1 MKVTVY
7 SCWFFLVLGSNAAA
21 EIIQKVFEEK
31 QQISLPCPRPV
42 DAKVTWSRETN
53 GHKEDILTAHD
64 RDEKHI
70 NDPDKRF
77 SSLGDKS
84 LYISRA
90 AVSDSGT
97 YFCNNKKAVE
107 LTVIPSGE
115 KPQPTTST
123 VSESLKRQ
131 GAETLS
137 SPPTVDKTDTVTTQK
152 RHRKHGNNKKSKKP
166 PTPKPTTKPKPSTST
181 TTTTT
186 STSTTIATATTTTTT
201 STSTT
206 IATATTT
213 TTTSTSTI
221 IATATT
227 TSTTSQPN
235 PAAALMVG
243 VTVPFTVLI
252 IIIITIVYF
261 TRRRR
266 CKRRENEEIYHVYD
280 DIQDGPPNAVGPATF
295 SMTPFSGASDQTE
308 PTYST
313 ICEYPP
319 TEIKMATESPYSL
332 ISGTV
337 VDGNN
342 KGQTK
347 LNYSTYVLLDKPQT
361 PANNH
366 DHL

>member
-31 QQISLPCPRPV
+31 QQISLPCPPPV

-107 LTVIPSGE
+107 LTVIPSE
-115 KPQPTTST
+115 
-123 VSESLKRQ
+123 
-131 GAETLS
+131 
-137 SPPTVDKTDTVTTQK
+137 
-152 RHRKHGNNKKSKKP
+152 P

-201 STSTT
+201 TTSTT

-213 TTTSTSTI
+213 ATTSTSTT

-342 KGQTK
+342 KGQTE
-347 LNYSTYVLLDKPQT
+347 LNYSTYVLLDKSQT

>member
-31 QQISLPCPRPV
+31 QQISLPCPPPV

-107 LTVIPSGE
+107 LTVIPSE
-115 KPQPTTST
+115 
-123 VSESLKRQ
+123 
-131 GAETLS
+131 
-137 SPPTVDKTDTVTTQK
+137 
-152 RHRKHGNNKKSKKP
+152 P

-186 STSTTIATATTTTTT
+186 STT
-201 STSTT
+201 
-206 IATATTT
+206 
-213 TTTSTSTI
+213 

-342 KGQTK
+342 KGQTE
-347 LNYSTYVLLDKPQT
+347 LNYSTYVLLDKSQT

>member
-31 QQISLPCPRPV
+31 QQISLPCPPPV

-64 RDEKHI
+64 RDKKHI
-70 NDPDKRF
+70 NDRDKRF
-77 SSLGDKS
+77 SSLGDRS

-97 YFCNNKKAVE
+97 YFCNNKTAVE
-107 LTVIPSGE
+107 LTVIPSE
-115 KPQPTTST
+115 
-123 VSESLKRQ
+123 
-131 GAETLS
+131 
-137 SPPTVDKTDTVTTQK
+137 
-152 RHRKHGNNKKSKKP
+152 P

-186 STSTTIATATTTTTT
+186 STST

-213 TTTSTSTI
+213 TTTSTSTT

-266 CKRRENEEIYHVYD
+266 CKRR
-280 DIQDGPPNAVGPATF
+280 
-295 SMTPFSGASDQTE
+295 GASDQTE
-308 PTYST
+308 PEYFT
-313 ICEYPP
+313 ICEYQP

-342 KGQTK
+342 KGQTE

>member
-31 QQISLPCPRPV
+31 QQISLPCPPPV

-152 RHRKHGNNKKSKKP
+152 RHRKHGNNKNSKKP

-201 STSTT
+201 TTSTT

-213 TTTSTSTI
+213 ATTSTSTT

-235 PAAALMVG
+235 P
-243 VTVPFTVLI
+243 
-252 IIIITIVYF
+252 
-261 TRRRR
+261 
-266 CKRRENEEIYHVYD
+266 ENEEIYHVYD

-342 KGQTK
+342 KGQTE
-347 LNYSTYVLLDKPQT
+347 LNYSTYVLLDKSQT

>member
-31 QQISLPCPRPV
+31 QQISLPCPPPV
-42 DAKVTWSRETN
+42 DPKVTWSRETN
-53 GHKEDILTAHD
+53 GHKVDILTVHD

-77 SSLGDKS
+77 SALGDKS

-107 LTVIPSGE
+107 LTVIPSE
-115 KPQPTTST
+115 
-123 VSESLKRQ
+123 
-131 GAETLS
+131 
-137 SPPTVDKTDTVTTQK
+137 
-152 RHRKHGNNKKSKKP
+152 P

-181 TTTTT
+181 TTTT
-186 STSTTIATATTTTTT
+186 STTIATATTTATT

-206 IATATTT
+206 
-213 TTTSTSTI
+213 

-235 PAAALMVG
+235 PAALMVG

-266 CKRRENEEIYHVYD
+266 CKRR
-280 DIQDGPPNAVGPATF
+280 AVGPSTF
-295 SMTPFSGASDQTE
+295 SMTPFSGASDQSE

-342 KGQTK
+342 KGQTE

>member
-31 QQISLPCPRPV
+31 QQISLPCPPPV

-152 RHRKHGNNKKSKKP
+152 RHRKHGNNKNSKKP

-186 STSTTIATATTTTTT
+186 STT
-201 STSTT
+201 
-206 IATATTT
+206 
-213 TTTSTSTI
+213 

-235 PAAALMVG
+235 PAALMVG

-342 KGQTK
+342 KGQTE
-347 LNYSTYVLLDKPQT
+347 LNYSTYVLLDKSQT

>member
-266 CKRRENEEIYHVYD
+266 CKRR
-280 DIQDGPPNAVGPATF
+280 AVGPATF

>member
-123 VSESLKRQ
+123 VSQSLKRQ

-152 RHRKHGNNKKSKKP
+152 RHRKHGNNKNSKKP
-166 PTPKPTTKPKPSTST
+166 TKPNPTPSTST

-213 TTTSTSTI
+213 TTTSTSTTI
-221 IATATT
+221 ATATTTATTSTSTTIATATT

-235 PAAALMVG
+235 PAALMVG

-266 CKRRENEEIYHVYD
+266 CKRR
-280 DIQDGPPNAVGPATF
+280 AVGPATF

-342 KGQTK
+342 KGQTE
-347 LNYSTYVLLDKPQT
+347 LNYSTYVLLDKSQT

>member
-31 QQISLPCPRPV
+31 QQISLPCPPPV
-42 DAKVTWSRETN
+42 DPKVTWSRETN
-53 GHKEDILTAHD
+53 GHKVDILTVHD

-107 LTVIPSGE
+107 LTVIPSE
-115 KPQPTTST
+115 P
-123 VSESLKRQ
+123 
-131 GAETLS
+131 
-137 SPPTVDKTDTVTTQK
+137 
-152 RHRKHGNNKKSKKP
+152 
-166 PTPKPTTKPKPSTST
+166 TKPKPTPSTSTTTTTTSTSTTIATATTTATTSTSTTIATATTT

-213 TTTSTSTI
+213 ATTSTSTTI
-221 IATATT
+221 ATATTTATTSTSTTIATATT

-235 PAAALMVG
+235 PAALMVG

-342 KGQTK
+342 KGQTE
-347 LNYSTYVLLDKPQT
+347 LNYSTYVLLDKSQT

>member
-31 QQISLPCPRPV
+31 QQISLPCPPPV
-42 DAKVTWSRETN
+42 DPKVTWSRETN
-53 GHKEDILTAHD
+53 GHKVDILTVHD

-107 LTVIPSGE
+107 LTVIPSE
-115 KPQPTTST
+115 P
-123 VSESLKRQ
+123 
-131 GAETLS
+131 
-137 SPPTVDKTDTVTTQK
+137 
-152 RHRKHGNNKKSKKP
+152 
-166 PTPKPTTKPKPSTST
+166 TKPKPTPSTSTTTTTTSTSTTIATATTTATTSTSTTIATATTT

-213 TTTSTSTI
+213 ATTSTSTTI
-221 IATATT
+221 ATATTTATTSTSTTIATATT

-235 PAAALMVG
+235 PAALMVG

-266 CKRRENEEIYHVYD
+266 CKRR
-280 DIQDGPPNAVGPATF
+280 AVGPATF

-342 KGQTK
+342 KGQTE
-347 LNYSTYVLLDKPQT
+347 LNYSTYVLLDKSQT

>member
-31 QQISLPCPRPV
+31 QQISLPCPPPV

-152 RHRKHGNNKKSKKP
+152 RHRKHGNNKNSKKP

-186 STSTTIATATTTTTT
+186 STT
-201 STSTT
+201 
-206 IATATTT
+206 
-213 TTTSTSTI
+213 

-342 KGQTK
+342 KGQTE
-347 LNYSTYVLLDKPQT
+347 LNYSTYVLLDKSQT

>member
-1 MKVTVY
+1 MENLLLICMCSETRRSV
-7 SCWFFLVLGSNAAA
+7 
-21 EIIQKVFEEK
+21 
-31 QQISLPCPRPV
+31 V
-42 DAKVTWSRETN
+42 DVK
-53 GHKEDILTAHD
+53 
-64 RDEKHI
+64 
-70 NDPDKRF
+70 
-77 SSLGDKS
+77 LGDS
-84 LYISRA
+84 GLYYCDGKPA
-90 AVSDSGT
+90 A
-97 YFCNNKKAVE
+97 YLN
-107 LTVIPSGE
+107 
-115 KPQPTTST
+115 
-123 VSESLKRQ
+123 
-131 GAETLS
+131 
-137 SPPTVDKTDTVTTQK
+137 VTK
-152 RHRKHGNNKKSKKP
+152 EP

-213 TTTSTSTI
+213 TTTT
-221 IATATT
+221 
-227 TSTTSQPN
+227 
-235 PAAALMVG
+235 AALMVG

-280 DIQDGPPNAVGPATF
+280 DIQDGPPN
-295 SMTPFSGASDQTE
+295 DQTE

-319 TEIKMATESPYSL
+319 TEIKMESPYSL

>member
-235 PAAALMVG
+235 P
-243 VTVPFTVLI
+243 
-252 IIIITIVYF
+252 
-261 TRRRR
+261 
-266 CKRRENEEIYHVYD
+266 ENEEIYHVYD

>member
-31 QQISLPCPRPV
+31 QQISLPCPRPQ

-107 LTVIPSGE
+107 LTVIPSG
-115 KPQPTTST
+115 T
-123 VSESLKRQ
+123 
-131 GAETLS
+131 
-137 SPPTVDKTDTVTTQK
+137 
-152 RHRKHGNNKKSKKP
+152 
-166 PTPKPTTKPKPSTST
+166 
-181 TTTTT
+181 
-186 STSTTIATATTTTTT
+186 
-201 STSTT
+201 
-206 IATATTT
+206 
-213 TTTSTSTI
+213 
-221 IATATT
+221 
-227 TSTTSQPN
+227 
-235 PAAALMVG
+235 
-243 VTVPFTVLI
+243 
-252 IIIITIVYF
+252 
-261 TRRRR
+261 
-266 CKRRENEEIYHVYD
+266 
-280 DIQDGPPNAVGPATF
+280 
-295 SMTPFSGASDQTE
+295 SDQTE

-342 KGQTK
+342 KGQTE

>member
-31 QQISLPCPRPV
+31 QQISLPCPPPV
-42 DAKVTWSRETN
+42 DPKVTWSRETN
-53 GHKEDILTAHD
+53 GHKVDILTVHD

-107 LTVIPSGE
+107 LTVIPSE
-115 KPQPTTST
+115 P
-123 VSESLKRQ
+123 
-131 GAETLS
+131 
-137 SPPTVDKTDTVTTQK
+137 
-152 RHRKHGNNKKSKKP
+152 
-166 PTPKPTTKPKPSTST
+166 TKPKPTPSTSTTTTTTSTSTTIATATTTATTSTSTTIATATTT

-213 TTTSTSTI
+213 ATTSTSTTI
-221 IATATT
+221 ATATTTATTSTSTTIATATT

-235 PAAALMVG
+235 P
-243 VTVPFTVLI
+243 
-252 IIIITIVYF
+252 
-261 TRRRR
+261 
-266 CKRRENEEIYHVYD
+266 ENEEIYHVYD

-342 KGQTK
+342 KGQTE
-347 LNYSTYVLLDKPQT
+347 LNYSTYVLLDKSQT

>member
-31 QQISLPCPRPV
+31 QQISLPCPPPV

-64 RDEKHI
+64 RDKKHI
-70 NDPDKRF
+70 NDRDKRF
-77 SSLGDKS
+77 SSLGDRS

-97 YFCNNKKAVE
+97 YFCNNKTAVE

-123 VSESLKRQ
+123 VSESLKIQ
-131 GAETLS
+131 EAETLS

-152 RHRKHGNNKKSKKP
+152 RHRKHGNNKNSKKP

-186 STSTTIATATTTTTT
+186 STSTSTSTTIATATTTTTT

-213 TTTSTSTI
+213 
-221 IATATT
+221 
-227 TSTTSQPN
+227 STTSQPN
-235 PAAALMVG
+235 PAALMVG

-266 CKRRENEEIYHVYD
+266 CKRR
-280 DIQDGPPNAVGPATF
+280 
-295 SMTPFSGASDQTE
+295 GASDQTE
-308 PTYST
+308 PEYFT
-313 ICEYPP
+313 ICEYQP

-342 KGQTK
+342 KGQTE

>member
-107 LTVIPSGE
+107 LTVIPSE
-115 KPQPTTST
+115 P
-123 VSESLKRQ
+123 
-131 GAETLS
+131 
-137 SPPTVDKTDTVTTQK
+137 
-152 RHRKHGNNKKSKKP
+152 
-166 PTPKPTTKPKPSTST
+166 TKPNPTPSTST

-213 TTTSTSTI
+213 TTTSTSTTI
-221 IATATT
+221 ATATTTATTSTSTTIATATT

-266 CKRRENEEIYHVYD
+266 CKRR
-280 DIQDGPPNAVGPATF
+280 AVGPATF

-342 KGQTK
+342 KGQTE
-347 LNYSTYVLLDKPQT
+347 LNYSTYVLLDKSQT